1 MHTDHFISECHT
13 IYYHN
18 YRTHKAG
25 STRTYYANVLSVI
38 QAARHFYLEAALLD
52 LFTATKVLWMVR
64 KLSFSD
70 DDTDLYFRMSNMN
83 CAHIYNYALAQRH
96 ARFMNNRHAFS
107 ATLPQFNDEEF
118 SWQYTLRMRDTN
130 VMNVFFIY
138 SLLLDKAEHNSCLI
152 LPHDEQQ
159 RIQIDVVLSERDKE
173 MEGIGQ
179 EAYPHARDPCPIVI
193 SDDPKCKSFN

>member
-1 MHTDHFISECHT
+1 
-13 IYYHN
+13 
-18 YRTHKAG
+18 
-25 STRTYYANVLSVI
+25 
-38 QAARHFYLEAALLD
+38 
-52 LFTATKVLWMVR
+52 MVH

-83 CAHIYNYALAQRH
+83 CVHIYNYALAQRH
-96 ARFMNNRHAFS
+96 ARFMNNRHTFS

-118 SWQYTLRMRDTN
+118 SWQYTLRMHDTN

-159 RIQIDVVLSERDKE
+159 RVRIDVVLSSEHNKE
-173 MEGIGQ
+173 MEAPSHSCTQ
-179 EAYPHARDPCPIVI
+179 TRLLFLCLHYTPIL
-193 SDDPKCKSFN
+193 C